1 MIKKNDP
8 ARIWRN
14 SDIFCKWKYIL
25 VCEGGHIYWRASKHS
40 RSRKMIP
47 AKQYAAK
54 SLQKGHGI
62 DFGDYAQLWLVSK
75 FMTSQT
81 R

>member
-1 MIKKNDP
+1 
-8 ARIWRN
+8 
-14 SDIFCKWKYIL
+14 
-25 VCEGGHIYWRASKHS
+25 
-40 RSRKMIP
+40 MIP

-62 DFGDYAQLWLVSK
+62 DFGGYAQLWLVSK